1 MSACWMFMIFM
12 GYRLSHAAQSQG
24 TCTCKDHLKPVCV
37 PAGGNVTVP
46 CPNLDGEDMAFNL
59 LKDQK
64 VIYNHSKTQEKN
76 ASNSEAVELHENQVN
91 NVSFRLIGV
100 NASFHGIYRCEGIV
114 MFPPPYITERNPLGI
129 LVLVEGHQCKHNKD
143 CSDSRDQNSV
153 FPWIWILVVLLIII
167 YSIIV
172 TIIAFINWVKL
183 RRTDSQ
189 SDYMNTKPRAP
200 RDRKKKRG
208 VQTPIPRHF

>member
-24 TCTCKDHLKPVCV
+24 TCTCK
-37 PAGGNVTVP
+37 
-46 CPNLDGEDMAFNL
+46 
-59 LKDQK
+59 
-64 VIYNHSKTQEKN
+64 
-76 ASNSEAVELHENQVN
+76 
-91 NVSFRLIGV
+91 
-100 NASFHGIYRCEGIV
+100 
-114 MFPPPYITERNPLGI
+114 
-129 LVLVEGHQCKHNKD
+129 GHQCKHNKD